1 MKANSQTQNL
11 NNLIDWKHMIVVLE
25 DKRERIQPV
34 TLQSINQYNLR
45 PRWRNISD
53 SNDEIVLNLSTDGIL
68 RGTVQIDDNDYQY
81 IC

>member
-1 MKANSQTQNL
+1 
-11 NNLIDWKHMIVVLE
+11 MIVVLE